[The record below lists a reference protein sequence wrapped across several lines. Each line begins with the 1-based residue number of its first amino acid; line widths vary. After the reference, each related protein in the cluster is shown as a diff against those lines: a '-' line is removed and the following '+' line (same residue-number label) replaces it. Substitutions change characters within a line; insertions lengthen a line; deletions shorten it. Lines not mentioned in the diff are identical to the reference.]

1 MSVYDKILYLDMFVL
16 GKNLIQQFYPDVAIH
31 FFGSDIGASFFTYLL
46 KDKEVLHKGTLFS
59 LPGFDM
65 FDLVVVVYFCDPF
78 HNIAYVYFCFS
89 LLAQNRLTLIR
100 LVGKYNSVKQYVDI
114 LKVISLINHCDF
126 SQIVLCLKI
135 LPYC

>member
-1 MSVYDKILYLDMFVL
+1 
-16 GKNLIQQFYPDVAIH
+16 
-31 FFGSDIGASFFTYLL
+31 
-46 KDKEVLHKGTLFS
+46 
-59 LPGFDM
+59 M
-65 FDLVVVVYFCDPF
+65 FDLVVGVYFCDPF
-78 HNIAYVYFCFS
+78 HNAAYVYFCFS

-100 LVGKYNSVKQYVDI
+100 LAGKYNSVKQYVDI